1 MRNRVA
7 GSRTRSL
14 VTTITVAVMLVT
26 TATAAAAQDG
36 NTLESSMPMNI
47 AGPLGIIVAA
57 VGLTGLVLGLV
68 RFLRKSA
75 QDRVAPRAAT
85 ETAATAVPAPD
96 PEPAPTA

>member
-1 MRNRVA
+1 MA
-7 GSRTRSL
+7 TL
-14 VTTITVAVMLVT
+14 MVT

-36 NTLESSMPMNI
+36 STLESSMPMNI

-75 QDRVAPRAAT
+75 ADRVAPRAVAT
-85 ETAATAVPAPD
+85 PVAEAAADPAVAPVLDSEPAPAATA
-96 PEPAPTA
+96 